1 MSFGILSTVPV
12 LFRFFCFASTTKFII
27 VSKGAKKNRIFL
39 DRLSKFYY
47 LLRIL
52 YVFFQCFFKIFT
64 LKQLLYVQKCPI
76 YGLFCLY
83 IGHFIHTLYFSRI
96 CSVIFCT
103 QYIEYFYTCL
113 HHYKASDI
121 RSAPVFPQGNVSQTV
136 LQGS

>member
-27 VSKGAKKNRIFL
+27 VSKGVKKNRIFL

-52 YVFFQCFFKIFT
+52 YVFFSMIFQDFT
-64 LKQLLYVQKCPI
+64 LQQLLYVQKCPI

-83 IGHFIHTLYFSRI
+83 IGHFIHILYFSRI
-96 CSVIFCT
+96 YSAIFCT

-121 RSAPVFPQGNVSQTV
+121 RSAPVSPQENV
-136 LQGS
+136 LQMVLQDS